1 MFKKIIAVCLLFCLL
16 AVNASA
22 ASFNPYRISQSS
34 RPSIPSF
41 PTYMG
46 KYATAGKVTTEDY
59 LIYEKYSGKPSNIA
73 PLAESYVHMLVETF
87 QFDIIDERWADFGN
101 YARITYSLTLDTSK
115 ELSTFS
121 VNNSDNEPEWKTPYV
136 NVVVQY
142 TIPDSGTSYI
152 HLYYS
157 PELRV
162 VTHTETYA
170 PPGKKQTNPTA
181 KPTKTPKPSVDTES
195 SASYY

>member
-1 MFKKIIAVCLLFCLL
+1 MFKRIIAVCLLFCLL

-22 ASFNPYRISQSS
+22 AFNPYKFGQSS
-34 RPSIPSF
+34 NPSIPSF
-41 PTYMG
+41 PAYMG

-73 PLAESYVHMLVETF
+73 PLAESYVRMLVETF
-87 QFDIIDERWADFGN
+87 QFEIIDERWADFGN
-101 YARITYSLTLDTSK
+101 YARITYSLTLDTRK
-115 ELSTFS
+115 ELSTFR
-121 VNNSDNEPEWKTPYV
+121 VNNSDNEPEWSTPYV
-136 NVVVQY
+136 NVIVQY

-157 PELRV
+157 PELKV

-170 PPGKKQTNPTA
+170 PPGKKQTNPTV

>member
-1 MFKKIIAVCLLFCLL
+1 MFKRIIAVCLLFCLL

-22 ASFNPYRISQSS
+22 AFNPYRVSQSS

-41 PTYMG
+41 PAYMG

-121 VNNSDNEPEWKTPYV
+121 VNNSDNEPEWETPYV

-142 TIPDSGTSYI
+142 TIPDSGTSYV

-162 VTHTETYA
+162 VTHT
-170 PPGKKQTNPTA
+170 
-181 KPTKTPKPSVDTES
+181 
-195 SASYY
+195 

>member
-1 MFKKIIAVCLLFCLL
+1 MFKRIIAICLFICLLSATAG
-16 AVNASA
+16 AVT
-22 ASFNPYRISQSS
+22 FNPYRFGQSTN
-34 RPSIPSF
+34 PSIPSF
-41 PTYMG
+41 PAYMG

-59 LIYEKYSGKPSNIA
+59 LVYEKYSGKPSNLA
-73 PLAESYVHMLVETF
+73 PLAESYVRMLVDTF
-87 QFDIIDERWADFGN
+87 QFEIIDERWADFGN
-101 YARITYSLTLDTSK
+101 YARITYSLTLDTRK
-115 ELSTFS
+115 ELSAFR
-121 VNNSDNEPEWKTPYV
+121 VNNSDNEPAWNTPYA
-136 NVVVQY
+136 NVIVQY

-170 PPGKKQTNPTA
+170 PPGKTSAPTA

-195 SASYY
+195 SASYN

>member
-1 MFKKIIAVCLLFCLL
+1 MKKHIALFFVLLLL
-16 AVNASA
+16 PLTASA
-22 ASFNPYRISQSS
+22 AFNPYTFSQSS

-41 PTYMG
+41 PAYMG

-87 QFDIIDERWADFGN
+87 QFDIVDERWADFGN

-170 PPGKKQTNPTA
+170 PPGKKQTSPTA

>member
-1 MFKKIIAVCLLFCLL
+1 MKKHITLFFVLLLL
-16 AVNASA
+16 PLTASA
-22 ASFNPYRISQSS
+22 AFNPYTFSQSS

-41 PTYMG
+41 PAYMG

-87 QFDIIDERWADFGN
+87 QFDIVDERWADFGN

-170 PPGKKQTNPTA
+170 PPGKKQTSPTA

>member
-1 MFKKIIAVCLLFCLL
+1 MKKHITLFFVLLLL
-16 AVNASA
+16 PLTASA
-22 ASFNPYRISQSS
+22 AFNPYTFSQSS

-41 PTYMG
+41 PAYMG

-87 QFDIIDERWADFGN
+87 QFDIVDERWADFGN

-170 PPGKKQTNPTA
+170 PPGKKQTSPTA
-181 KPTKTPKPSVDTES
+181 KPTKTPKPNVDTES